1 MFPVQDGIKLQ
12 RKGRVSTSYQYV
24 CDSSKVER
32 IWYNCSSKN
41 IKQEKNLFITEF
53 IFVCPWKTP
62 FCHLY
67 TVYKLMFYVCWNFS
81 QLFTRVPTK
90 KQNKTEKFDLSSW
103 AVSRTALSQDKCFP
117 GQNWFKLNAVPD
129 SVKWKLRAFLDR
141 DDSRGTL
148 SWIALSQAEHFPGQ
162 RWVKRKAQCHTFF
175 SLWFVLFHFWWF

>member
-1 MFPVQDGIKLQ
+1 MFPIQDGIKLQ

-24 CDSSKVER
+24 CDSSKLEP

-41 IKQEKNLFITEF
+41 IKQEKNLFITEV

-103 AVSRTALSQDKCFP
+103 AVSRTALSQDTVSAFRDRI
-117 GQNWFKLNAVPD
+117 D
-129 SVKWKLRAFLDR
+129 SSW
-141 DDSRGTL
+141 TL
-148 SWIALSQAEHFPGQ
+148 SQTALSESWELSWTEMIQEEHFPG
-162 RWVKRKAQCHTFF
+162 
-175 SLWFVLFHFWWF
+175 